1 MISDIVEDN
10 EALLSMEQDDNY
22 EWDVKFNP

>member
-1 MISDIVEDN
+1 MISDIIEDN
-10 EALLSMEQDDNY
+10 EALLSMEQDDNS

>member
-10 EALLSMEQDDNY
+10 EALLSMEQDDNS